1 MKKTKIV
8 ATMGPAINNKE
19 KVTKLIES
27 GLNVLRVNFSHA
39 IESETTPIIEMLHE
53 LNDELN
59 TYVAWMCD
67 TKGPE
72 IRTHKMENNKVILK
86 KGEYLNI
93 HDHEILGTNKD
104 ISTTLSSLNK
114 SLKVGDTILLD
125 DGLIEL
131 EVVDISDGLIKT
143 LIKNNGELGSH
154 KGINIPGV
162 SIDMPYLSEKDINDI
177 TYACNNGATYIAASF
192 VRSASD
198 IKQIRDLCLKT
209 NNEILIIAKIENHEG
224 IKNIDE
230 IIEAADGIMVARGD
244 LGTEIPMEDVPLAQ
258 LDICAKCNQAGKPV
272 IIATHMLESMQHNP
286 RPTRAEVGDVAR
298 AVTDGADAVMLS
310 GETAMGEYPI
320 LALES
325 MAKIVSKAETIID
338 HKSFLEN
345 VIMKQQIDP
354 YNGIGIA
361 AVELAASIGAK
372 GIFTFTES
380 GATAKEISRYRPTCP
395 IYALS
400 KQKDTLFQL
409 SLNWGVKGIE
419 VGHYETLEEKY
430 LTANKSAKDF
440 GIEPGSFIIITG
452 GHPNNT
458 EATNFLKISVVE

>member
-39 IESETTPIIEMLHE
+39 VEEETKPIIEMLHE
-53 LNDELN
+53 LNNELG
-59 TYVAWMCD
+59 TYVPWMCD

-72 IRTHKMENNKVILK
+72 IRTHKVENNKINLK

-93 HDHEILGTNKD
+93 HSKEVLGTNTD
-104 ISTTLSSLNK
+104 ISTTLPDLIK
-114 SLKVGDTILLD
+114 SLSIGDIILVD

-131 EVVDISDGLIKT
+131 EVKDLSNGIIKT

-162 SIDMPYLSEKDINDI
+162 RIDMPYLSPKDINDI
-177 TYACNNGATYIAASF
+177 TYACLNKASYIAASF
-192 VRSASD
+192 VRNVDD
-198 IKQIRDLCLKT
+198 IKQIRQLCNKY
-209 NNEILIIAKIENHEG
+209 NEEIQIIAKIENHEG
-224 IKNIDE
+224 IANIDE
-230 IIEAADGIMVARGD
+230 IIDAADGIMVARGD

-258 LDICAKCNQAGKPV
+258 LEICAKCNQAGKPV
-272 IIATHMLESMQHNP
+272 IVATHMLESMQHNP

-320 LALES
+320 TALES
-325 MAKIVSKAETIID
+325 MAKIVAKAETIIN

-345 VIMKQQIDP
+345 VIMKQQINP

-361 AVELAASIGAK
+361 AVELAASIGAQ
-372 GIFTFTES
+372 GIFSFTES
-380 GATAKEISRYRPTCP
+380 GATAREVSRYRPTCP

-400 KQKDTLFQL
+400 KQKDTLFNL
-409 SLNWGVKGIE
+409 SLNWGVVSKE

-430 LTANKSAKDF
+430 KVANEIAKEV
-440 GIEPGSFIIITG
+440 GIKPGSFIIITG
-452 GHPNNT
+452 GHPHNE